1 MYSESHCHLGDM
13 RPEDVKRAEDTGLA
27 LMITMGLDEASTNI
41 ALKLAKRHRSI
52 RFSLAVH
59 PWYSDEFTEKTR
71 MMFLRLAKNPEVVA
85 IGETGLD
92 YTGRMS
98 HQWVREEKCV
108 DKETQRSTFR
118 AHVRLAKKLCL
129 PVIVHDRAPGQEA
142 LDLLEEEDAMTTGAM
157 IHGFAKDRIYALR
170 CEKLGIYLS
179 LGLRTLQAPPPGL
192 VEAVKYTPMRF
203 IVTETDSNKPWEVVK
218 ACDIIGRIKGLTME
232 EVGSAATE
240 NLRRLI
246 KQ

>member
-1 MYSESHCHLGDM
+1 MSS
-13 RPEDVKRAEDTGLA
+13 EDVKRAEDVGLT

-41 ALKLAKRHRSI
+41 ALNLAKRHRSI

-59 PWYSDEFTEKTR
+59 PWYSDEFTEETR

-98 HQWVREEKCV
+98 HQWVREKYV
-108 DKETQRSTFR
+108 DKEIQRATFR
-118 AHVRLAKKLCL
+118 AHVGLAKELRL
-129 PVIVHDRAPGQEA
+129 PVIVHDRAPGQET
-142 LDLLEEEDAMTTGAM
+142 LDLLEEEGAAKTGVI
-157 IHGFAKDRIYALR
+157 IHGFAKDRIYAQR
-170 CEKLGIYLS
+170 CERLGIHLS
-179 LGLRTLQAPPPGL
+179 LGLRTLQAPPPSFE
-192 VEAVKYTPMRF
+192 EAVKHTPMRL
-203 IVTETDSNKPWEVVK
+203 IVTETDSNEPWEVVK
-218 ACDIIGRIKGLTME
+218 ACEIIGRIKGLTME

-240 NLRRLI
+240 NLRRLT

>member
-1 MYSESHCHLGDM
+1 MC
-13 RPEDVKRAEDTGLA
+13 PEDVKRAEDAGLA
-27 LMITMGLDEASTNI
+27 LMITMGLDEASTNT
-41 ALKLAKRHRSI
+41 ALKLAKRHQSI

-59 PWYSDEFTEKTR
+59 PWYSDEFTEETR
-71 MMFLRLAKNPEVVA
+71 KMFLRLAKNPEVVA

-98 HQWVREEKCV
+98 HQWVREEKYV
-108 DKETQRSTFR
+108 DKDTQTATFR
-118 AHVRLAKKLCL
+118 AHVGLARELHL
-129 PVIVHDRAPGQEA
+129 PVIVHDRAPGQET
-142 LDLLEEEDAMTTGAM
+142 LDLLEEECAAKTGAM

-170 CEKLGIYLS
+170 CERLGIYLS
-179 LGLRTLQAPPPGL
+179 LGLRTLQAPPPGFE
-192 VEAVKYTPMRF
+192 EAVKHTPMRL

-240 NLRRLI
+240 NLRRLTRVAI
-246 KQ
+246 R